1 MALRNGPYS
10 WFPLSRRAPADDA
23 YTAWF
28 NANNR
33 CATALRAWHEAS
45 PRARARAHHL
55 YLEALELEEAAAA
68 ELERL
73 HARLLA
79 A

>member
-1 MALRNGPYS
+1 V
-10 WFPLSRRAPADDA
+10 PADDA

-28 NANNR
+28 NANHL
-33 CATALRAWHEAS
+33 CAVALRAWHEAA
-45 PRARARAHHL
+45 PAARAQSHRL